1 MSDKISFDKKD
12 LICQMCKEPFYNP
25 IFIPT
30 CGHHCCKDCLLNI
43 IKLEPK
49 KNNRKCVIC
58 RTVLPDYFT
67 TSYLSTVKINFL
79 LQNMVMD
86 NFSVECENRC
96 GTKLLDYQQETHND
110 NCINYP
116 ILCPNNNN
124 GCFKKIPKKNIYSH
138 LEECEFHACIGKRY
152 GCRVIGTK
160 SFLLEHQD
168 ACQNKII
175 GQNIENKLIENFN
188 SYIDDKIKKYN
199 DRFQRKHN
207 LLNSKIFEQ
216 NKKMLKLTSQFNK
229 LKEKLELYNILP
241 NVPSLNNTQNSN
253 NNINANTNANTNTNT
268 NANANTNINTNAN
281 TNTNTNANY
290 NLNNYTSTNIQNTDN
305 NLNIDDIHFSEEEYE
320 TDNDNYQDFYDE
332 TTIFNI
338 NNNTATNNTA
348 TNNTATN
355 NTTTNNTTTNNTTTN
370 NTATNNT
377 IREHT
382 IEPLFINVSNR
393 NFNRNNLLRSLL
405 GRIDTDINNILN
417 ENGTYNINNNQAN
430 NSNYNTFTD
439 T

>member
-1 MSDKISFDKKD
+1 MN
-12 LICQMCKEPFYNP
+12 Q
-25 IFIPT
+25 
-30 CGHHCCKDCLLNI
+30 
-43 IKLEPK
+43 

-67 TSYLSTVKINFL
+67 ISYLSNVKINFL

-86 NFSVECENRC
+86 NFSVECENKC

-116 ILCPNNNN
+116 ISCPNNNN

-188 SYIDDKIKKYN
+188 SYIDEKIKKYN

-216 NKKMLKLTSQFNK
+216 NKKMLKLIS
-229 LKEKLELYNILP
+229 I
-241 NVPSLNNTQNSN
+241 
-253 NNINANTNANTNTNT
+253 
-268 NANANTNINTNAN
+268 
-281 TNTNTNANY
+281 
-290 NLNNYTSTNIQNTDN
+290 
-305 NLNIDDIHFSEEEYE
+305 
-320 TDNDNYQDFYDE
+320 
-332 TTIFNI
+332 
-338 NNNTATNNTA
+338 
-348 TNNTATN
+348 
-355 NTTTNNTTTNNTTTN
+355 
-370 NTATNNT
+370 
-377 IREHT
+377 
-382 IEPLFINVSNR
+382 
-393 NFNRNNLLRSLL
+393 
-405 GRIDTDINNILN
+405 
-417 ENGTYNINNNQAN
+417 
-430 NSNYNTFTD
+430 
-439 T
+439 